1 MSGTFWRTCPEIFA
15 NPEERLKTTGK
26 AKVSYETNEK
36 DTESAFILVI
46 MAPLMTRVHQKVY
59 VVKVKRTSVVTF
71 YQKTVKIF
79 FWKLNVTVYHIRE
92 YCFEYYYGK
101 STTMKY
107 SYV

>member
-26 AKVSYETNEK
+26 AKVSYQTNEK

-59 VVKVKRTSVVTF
+59 VVKVNRTSVVTF
-71 YQKTVKIF
+71 YQQTVKF
-79 FWKLNVTVYHIRE
+79 F
-92 YCFEYYYGK
+92 FE
-101 STTMKY
+101 S
-107 SYV
+107 